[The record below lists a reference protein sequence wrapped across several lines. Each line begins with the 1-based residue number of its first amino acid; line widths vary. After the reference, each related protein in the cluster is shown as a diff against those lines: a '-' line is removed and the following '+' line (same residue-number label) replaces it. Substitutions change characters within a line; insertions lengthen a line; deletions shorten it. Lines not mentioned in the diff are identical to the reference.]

1 MLPVAT
7 SVHILWVDSV
17 IRTHISADKAQGAAK
32 RRTYRRGE
40 EANENTA
47 AKVVALYT
55 NAPSDHA
62 KPENAG
68 STRRA

>member
-47 AKVVALYT
+47 ANVVGQT
-55 NAPSDHA
+55 NAPSDHV